1 VLEQN
6 YPNPFNPSTIIRYQ
20 LSANSS
26 VKLEVFDMIGRR
38 VASLVN
44 AEQAAG
50 RYEVNF
56 NASNLSSGVYF
67 YRLQATSLQGSY
79 TKMMKML
86 LVK

>member
-1 VLEQN
+1 
-6 YPNPFNPSTIIRYQ
+6 
-20 LSANSS
+20 
-26 VKLEVFDMIGRR
+26 MIGRR